1 MTTRVKVIG
10 LAGVGRRF
18 LSGEETVTVLR
29 DISLD
34 VYAGEMVAIVGA
46 SGSGKSTLMNI
57 IGCLDKPSQGQ
68 VTICGVQTQQA
79 SDAQLS
85 ELRCHHLGFIFQRYH
100 LMPYLTASE
109 NVAIPA
115 CYTAMPAAER
125 NARAAQLLESL
136 GLAHRLD
143 YRPVQL
149 SGGQQQRVSIARALM
164 NSIAPAD
171 RR

>member
-1 MTTRVKVIG
+1 MTTREKVIG

-68 VTICGVQTQQA
+68 VQYAACRRSRPATR
-79 SDAQLS
+79 SS
-85 ELRCHHLGFIFQRYH
+85 RNF
-100 LMPYLTASE
+100 
-109 NVAIPA
+109 VAI
-115 CYTAMPAAER
+115 
-125 NARAAQLLESL
+125 
-136 GLAHRLD
+136 
-143 YRPVQL
+143 
-149 SGGQQQRVSIARALM
+149 I
-164 NSIAPAD
+164 
-171 RR
+171 